1 MNARH
6 AAALRAMR
14 PGDDAI
20 PGRIMTA
27 PEVAEYLQIHLSTLY
42 RMARKHQIP
51 AFKIGT
57 EIRFHRAAI
66 EKWMNDRQVNG

>member
-6 AAALRAMR
+6 AAALRALR
-14 PGDDAI
+14 PGDDAV
-20 PGRIMTA
+20 PSRIMTA
-27 PEVAEYLQIHLSTLY
+27 PELAEYLQIHLSTVY

-57 EIRFHRAAI
+57 EIRFHRDVI
-66 EKWMNDRQVNG
+66 KKWLIDRQVNG

>member
-6 AAALRAMR
+6 AAALRAMQL
-14 PGDDAI
+14 GDNAM
-20 PGRIMTA
+20 PSRIMTA
-27 PEVAEYLQIHLSTLY
+27 PELADYLQIHLVTLY
-42 RMARKHQIP
+42 RLVRKHQIP

-66 EKWMNDRQVNG
+66 EKWLIDRQVNG